1 MGTLLTFLLP
11 ALAPAITDGVRGL
24 VARFTG
30 GAGSQPA
37 NIAERVQLMQ
47 AETARL
53 QALATLDA
61 PVGSPSQW
69 VVDMRASYR
78 YIAIGVIWALAGLA
92 ALADLDRVGPGLGE
106 GAAQVLVTR
115 SAPQVVEV
123 AVGDAGQALVT
134 RVAEPVPGALAELAG
149 GRSRQ
154 GVMEAVDFGQQRTSS
169 AV

>member
-1 MGTLLTFLLP
+1 MSALLTFLLP
-11 ALAPAITDGVRGL
+11 AIVPALTDGIRGL
-24 VARFTG
+24 VAKVTG
-30 GAGSQPA
+30 SAGQRPA

-92 ALADLDRVGPGLGE
+92 VFTHQDN
-106 GAAQVLVTR
+106 
-115 SAPQVVEV
+115 
-123 AVGDAGQALVT
+123 ALVLILLDMC
-134 RVAEPVPGALAELAG
+134 GASLSFIIGERFYLKMTG
-149 GRSRQ
+149 K
-154 GVMEAVDFGQQRTSS
+154 
-169 AV
+169 

>member
-92 ALADLDRVGPGLGE
+92 VFTHQDN
-106 GAAQVLVTR
+106 
-115 SAPQVVEV
+115 
-123 AVGDAGQALVT
+123 ALVLILLDMC
-134 RVAEPVPGALAELAG
+134 GASLSFIIGERFYLKMTG
-149 GRSRQ
+149 K
-154 GVMEAVDFGQQRTSS
+154 
-169 AV
+169 